1 MCRHIVVSFVYM
13 FKIRSPIRH
22 DSVEEG
28 CKVQTDVGIGI
39 LIDCQCSRSM
49 LDKKGSASRFPA
61 TEGDETKALGLSN
74 DTLSRNAVILS
85 PLS

>member
-49 LDKKGSASRFPA
+49 LDKKVQQAVFPA

>member
-13 FKIRSPIRH
+13 FKIRSSIGH

-28 CKVQTDVGIGI
+28 FKVQTDVGIGI

-49 LDKKGSASRFPA
+49 LDKKVQQAVFRQLR
-61 TEGDETKALGLSN
+61 ETRQKLLGYQMI
-74 DTLSRNAVILS
+74 TS
-85 PLS
+85 PVMR